1 MLMTAG
7 IRLLMLVIYKLGKS
21 QNSATLRN

>member
-1 MLMTAG
+1 MTAG